1 MGRQGARYNAKARAA
16 SHLTTSAK
24 PHSKPRDGGIKASI
38 QKINPTVIEAAR
50 KTLHASKPKSV
61 LSTNET
67 TIQKEDLSNQ
77 NEYTSSTTTIPYILP
92 PKETRVASTAN
103 EVANR
108 LALLTEAQTVKI
120 SGKKRKRMEK
130 FIEREMKKEERVYLY
145 EKLGKQ
151 EFSSELFK
159 SSKKLSS
166 GKLTA
171 RERLRQALL
180 EERSGIPQSDPSV
193 QLLKPVIR
201 PTEIPDNTMQVDFD
215 ESESSD
221 NCLNVES
228 TPIESMGIVS
238 RSFGMAAQSAPIIVT
253 SSEHGTTSVELVPSN
268 TSVSSIIHNR
278 PVLGSSLRENTAT
291 TPGGK
296 PAEPSKR
303 VLKKR
308 QRREIR
314 QQMAKLAN
322 SNSENSDSDSDGSM
336 LEDTDD
342 NKESISTA
350 CQKALWS
357 SNVVSGESFNQTLST
372 NTVKS
377 IDEKPSHSVSTLK
390 KTLSIPGPKAIFV
403 PVDRSEEIQLARLSL
418 PVTGEEQLI
427 METILANDITIL
439 CGETGSGKT
448 TQVPQFLYEA
458 GFGDKS
464 HPLYPGMIGIT
475 QPRRVAA
482 VSMANRVAFEMNLH
496 KGEVAYQIRYDRGL
510 TGKNTRIKF
519 MTDGVLLR
527 ELSGDITP
535 LSTSITSAST
545 KKGSDILLS
554 DYSCIVIDEA
564 HERTVG
570 TDVLIGWLTRVVR
583 LRNSGKIQ
591 NIKPLRVVIMSATLR
606 VQDFTDNKAL
616 FPDGNPPPVI
626 KVEGRQ
632 HKVVVHYNKI
642 TPEIDYVSEAF
653 KKVSKIHKKLPP
665 GAILVFVT
673 GQQEVQVLVKKLR
686 ATFSKTI
693 SKDSIAQTT
702 DDIEMDDDNSIKGVF
717 GESEAV
723 AEAYEENLNAQKRQ
737 KSSQLGGEERDDF
750 DEMEQL
756 EADEDEDN
764 EEEEVH
770 ILGGISDDEDENEA
784 DKAFVP
790 SVDLAPVH
798 VLPLYSMLPTKA
810 QLQIFDPPPEGAR
823 LIVVATNV
831 AETSITIPGVKYVV
845 DCGKVKERQYDA
857 YTGVQTFQV
866 SWTSKASADQRAGR
880 AGRMGAGHCY
890 RLFSSAVYNNY
901 FEKFA
906 TPEIM
911 RVPIED
917 VVMQMKAMGINQIS
931 NFPFP
936 SPPNCDNLN
945 SAERLLKYLGAL
957 DLSAAVSS
965 SQTGVSSQFLEI
977 TSIGRLMSK
986 FPVSP
991 RFAKMLVVAA
1001 KQSQPVLPYI
1011 VAVISGLSVGD
1022 PIVRDVDLIK
1032 NTNQSEQD
1040 EEDADDHDGKEERRK
1055 KRTRF
1060 FQIMQAFSGSSS
1072 SDVLCM
1078 LNAIGAY
1085 AAERSRSAKSLE
1097 NFCESHFLRPK
1108 AMEEIHKL
1116 RIQITNILKSVLA
1129 HDTSDII
1136 QKNVSSLSSNLSMSP
1151 PNTKTQTLIRQIL
1164 LTGFPDKIARLNENA
1179 VSGYGKHAV
1188 PVYQTLWADNLKETH
1203 LVHASS
1209 CLYSQRPAPKW
1220 IIYSEVVGHE
1230 ERFAADNSHVMQMR
1244 GSNITIMDDANPA
1257 EPVRRWLKQCT
1268 VVNESWLS
1276 TMCPP
1281 SLVRTGRLLTQ
1292 PEPHYVAAKDHVVG
1306 YVVPVFGPCLWEL
1319 GLTETNKNLDEMT
1332 RIMWFAKA
1340 LLEGTVV
1347 GSMNLE
1353 KKRTATK
1360 DVFGLMR
1367 KFMST
1372 KPSVVTK
1379 SWARSQN
1386 KVSLLLDTLARS
1398 HVTTR
1403 SDLAKMWH
1411 NDKTFLL
1418 DATLAWVPVEFHPI
1432 LCKYWPPITG
1442 GSVKNE
1448 SLYSALSSFISAT
1461 NGDQVESFKPS
1472 TVRNAD
1478 SQGKGYDK

>member
-1 MGRQGARYNAKARAA
+1 
-16 SHLTTSAK
+16 
-24 PHSKPRDGGIKASI
+24 
-38 QKINPTVIEAAR
+38 
-50 KTLHASKPKSV
+50 
-61 LSTNET
+61 
-67 TIQKEDLSNQ
+67 
-77 NEYTSSTTTIPYILP
+77 
-92 PKETRVASTAN
+92 
-103 EVANR
+103 
-108 LALLTEAQTVKI
+108 
-120 SGKKRKRMEK
+120 
-130 FIEREMKKEERVYLY
+130 
-145 EKLGKQ
+145 
-151 EFSSELFK
+151 
-159 SSKKLSS
+159 
-166 GKLTA
+166 
-171 RERLRQALL
+171 
-180 EERSGIPQSDPSV
+180 
-193 QLLKPVIR
+193 
-201 PTEIPDNTMQVDFD
+201 MQVDFD

-527 ELSGDITP
+527 ELR
-535 LSTSITSAST
+535 
-545 KKGSDILLS
+545 SDILLS

-673 GQQEVQVLVKKLR
+673 GQQEVQ
-686 ATFSKTI
+686 
-693 SKDSIAQTT
+693 D
-702 DDIEMDDDNSIKGVF
+702 
-717 GESEAV
+717 ES
-723 AEAYEENLNAQKRQ
+723 
-737 KSSQLGGEERDDF
+737 
-750 DEMEQL
+750 
-756 EADEDEDN
+756 
-764 EEEEVH
+764 
-770 ILGGISDDEDENEA
+770 EA

-957 DLSAAVSS
+957 DLSAA
-965 SQTGVSSQFLEI
+965 I

-1022 PIVRDVDLIK
+1022 
-1032 NTNQSEQD
+1032 
-1040 EEDADDHDGKEERRK
+1040 
-1055 KRTRF
+1055 
-1060 FQIMQAFSGSSS
+1060 
-1072 SDVLCM
+1072 
-1078 LNAIGAY
+1078 
-1085 AAERSRSAKSLE
+1085 
-1097 NFCESHFLRPK
+1097 
-1108 AMEEIHKL
+1108 
-1116 RIQITNILKSVLA
+1116 
-1129 HDTSDII
+1129 
-1136 QKNVSSLSSNLSMSP
+1136 
-1151 PNTKTQTLIRQIL
+1151 
-1164 LTGFPDKIARLNENA
+1164 
-1179 VSGYGKHAV
+1179 
-1188 PVYQTLWADNLKETH
+1188 
-1203 LVHASS
+1203 
-1209 CLYSQRPAPKW
+1209 
-1220 IIYSEVVGHE
+1220 
-1230 ERFAADNSHVMQMR
+1230 
-1244 GSNITIMDDANPA
+1244 
-1257 EPVRRWLKQCT
+1257 
-1268 VVNESWLS
+1268 
-1276 TMCPP
+1276 
-1281 SLVRTGRLLTQ
+1281 
-1292 PEPHYVAAKDHVVG
+1292 
-1306 YVVPVFGPCLWEL
+1306 
-1319 GLTETNKNLDEMT
+1319 
-1332 RIMWFAKA
+1332 
-1340 LLEGTVV
+1340 
-1347 GSMNLE
+1347 
-1353 KKRTATK
+1353 
-1360 DVFGLMR
+1360 
-1367 KFMST
+1367 
-1372 KPSVVTK
+1372 
-1379 SWARSQN
+1379 
-1386 KVSLLLDTLARS
+1386 
-1398 HVTTR
+1398 
-1403 SDLAKMWH
+1403 
-1411 NDKTFLL
+1411 
-1418 DATLAWVPVEFHPI
+1418 
-1432 LCKYWPPITG
+1432 
-1442 GSVKNE
+1442 
-1448 SLYSALSSFISAT
+1448 
-1461 NGDQVESFKPS
+1461 
-1472 TVRNAD
+1472 
-1478 SQGKGYDK
+1478 